1 MVIFALFISLAALG
15 ISIFHFWV
23 DRSILRILEVKPGL
37 SGSRSGDQKIS
48 KIRITSICVIV
59 YNMGRKDAIDIEGL
73 VTFGE
78 LDSLPLYPTDKG
90 YVYTVSKRFGI
101 LYRDKKSLEAAWEF
115 SGNDPHTPRAIAG
128 PGIDKN
134 EFLKKA
140 PPITVKLFY
149 KRKSIT
155 KVLTR
160 KHIEKYIRKFEAQS
174 YLSS

>member
-1 MVIFALFISLAALG
+1 MVIFTLIISLAALA
-15 ISIFHFWV
+15 IAIFHFWIEKP
-23 DRSILRILEVKPGL
+23 ILRILEVKPGL
-37 SGSRSGDQKIS
+37 VGSSSGGQKIS
-48 KIRITSICVIV
+48 KIRITSICVTL

-101 LYRDKKSLEAAWEF
+101 LCRDKKNLEAAWEY
-115 SGNDPHTPRAIAG
+115 SEGDTTGPRAIAG
-128 PGIDKN
+128 DGIDKN

-140 PPITVKLFY
+140 PPITIKLFY
-149 KRKSIT
+149 RNKLIT
-155 KVLTR
+155 KILTR

-174 YLSS
+174 YLNS